1 MIQILKQSTHLP
13 NKEPVVIMKFL
24 LVLLLAGVCQTYM
37 PIAERSWV
45 NFRKV
50 KCLTYESSPL
60 HGEPDIIRATDIL
73 IEERLDKISTMIRK
87 SVSDFNS
94 QIKQYTT
101 DITERIK
108 RATAK
113 ADYGFVR
120 KPEL

>member
-1 MIQILKQSTHLP
+1 MIRLQKQITHLP
-13 NKEPVVIMKFL
+13 NKEPVVIMKFIL
-24 LVLLLAGVCQTYM
+24 ILLLAGVCQTYT
-37 PIAERSWV
+37 PITERSWMK
-45 NFRKV
+45 FRKV
-50 KCLTYESSPL
+50 KCPTYKSSL
-60 HGEPDIIRATDIL
+60 FYGEPDIFRATDIL

-87 SVSDFNS
+87 SVSDFNA